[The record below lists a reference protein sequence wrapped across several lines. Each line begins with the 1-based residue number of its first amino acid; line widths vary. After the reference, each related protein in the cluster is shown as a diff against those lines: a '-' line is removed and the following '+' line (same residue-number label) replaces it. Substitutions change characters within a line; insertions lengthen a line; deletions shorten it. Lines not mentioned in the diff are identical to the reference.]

1 MRRIGFL
8 IFPGFQLLDAAGPIA
23 AFEVAARLRPGSY
36 ELRVIA
42 ARAGRVVSSSGAT
55 LEAQAP
61 AAARLARHGAGRRRR
76 GYLRGAGVPADA
88 AFLRACA
95 ARSRRL
101 ASVCSGSFLLAAA
114 GLLEGLTATTHWSLT
129 ERFRHAF
136 PNVQL
141 DPDRIFVREG
151 KLWTAA
157 GISAGID
164 LALALIGEDLGEEV
178 AQRTAQQ
185 LVVYHRRPGGQS
197 QFSALLEMERAAGRF
212 GGLLEHVRTHLDGPA
227 GVEALAARCCMSPRN
242 FARAFRAE
250 TGLTPAKAVERL
262 RADAARALL
271 QSGAGSVQ
279 AVAARC
285 GFGDPE
291 RMRRAFVRL
300 FGASPAALRRG
311 RGAASRAPRL
321 AQSLTG
327 NASRPA

>member
-8 IFPGFQLLDAAGPIA
+8 IFPDFQLLDAAGPIA

-36 ELRVIA
+36 ELQVIA
-42 ARAGRVVSSSGAT
+42 ARAGRIVSSSGAT
-55 LEAQAP
+55 LEARALPRPQSLDTLLVAGGEGTYAALGCAP
-61 AAARLARHGAGRRRR
+61 TRR
-76 GYLRGAGVPADA
+76 
-88 AFLRACA
+88 FLRACA
-95 ARSRRL
+95 ARSRRV

-114 GLLEGLTATTHWSLT
+114 GLLEGVTATTHWSLT
-129 ERFRHAF
+129 ERFRRAF
-136 PNVQL
+136 PTVRL

-164 LALALIGEDLGEEV
+164 LALALIGEDLGEDV

-197 QFSALLEMERAAGRF
+197 QFSALLQMERAAGRF
-212 GGLLEHVRTHLDGPA
+212 GALLEQVRTHLQEPA
-227 GVEALAARCCMSPRN
+227 GVEALAARSCMSPRN

-250 TGLTPAKAVERL
+250 TGLTPAKAVERI

-279 AVAARC
+279 VVAARC

-291 RMRRAFVRL
+291 RMRRAFARL
-300 FGASPAALRRG
+300 FGASPAALRRARG
-311 RGAASRAPRL
+311 RRSV
-321 AQSLTG
+321 QSLTG